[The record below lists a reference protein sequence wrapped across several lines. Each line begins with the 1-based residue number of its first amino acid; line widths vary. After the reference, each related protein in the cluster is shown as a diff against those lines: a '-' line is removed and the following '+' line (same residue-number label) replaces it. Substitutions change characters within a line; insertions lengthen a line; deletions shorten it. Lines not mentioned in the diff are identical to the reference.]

1 MRDMEE
7 FQQSK
12 NYLEADK
19 CLKEVQKLKADI
31 SKYEELQFKKQQKKN
46 MSEIVKMH
54 ENESQTLAEK
64 WKEINDEL
72 TSEIEEARK
81 KLIQKQQD

>member
-1 MRDMEE
+1 
-7 FQQSK
+7 
-12 NYLEADK
+12 
-19 CLKEVQKLKADI
+19 
-31 SKYEELQFKKQQKKN
+31 